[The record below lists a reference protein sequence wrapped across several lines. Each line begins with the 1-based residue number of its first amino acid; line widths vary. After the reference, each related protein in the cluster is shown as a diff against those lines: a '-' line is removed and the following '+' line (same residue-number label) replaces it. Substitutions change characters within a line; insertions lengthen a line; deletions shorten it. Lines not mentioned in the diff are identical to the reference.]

1 MTDEISDSGSSEMDS
16 PSGRGGGEGLQVTQ
30 LPHCAEPPPLPEED
44 WHEARRRVRD
54 LFQRYVYGYLPPVAP
69 PATEIVAEREGIVG
83 GRGDYREVRLD
94 CPLPNGRI
102 HSFRV
107 ALFFPTA
114 CRSPVC
120 TFMAINRVASHML
133 VEDECVHELKP
144 SVVRPADADLFQ
156 AGRGSR
162 SRVFPVEMI
171 LERGCALATT
181 SGYEVEPDFPEA
193 EHGVRAKWSGDQ
205 HGGSRWGTLAA
216 WAWALHRMADYLTTV
231 DEVDPRRL
239 CVVGHSRR
247 GKAALLAAAL
257 DERISLAIPHQSGT
271 GGMALSRCGPSESVE
286 QITTSFPHWFCPDF
300 ARFAGRE
307 EHLPVDQHMLAALV
321 APRFLLDTEG
331 FQDDWASPWLA
342 HRSLRLALPAWRSER
357 AEGRAAQVVLDK
369 PHRMDRE
376 YWNVFLEFADRL
388 PVS

>member
-1 MTDEISDSGSSEMDS
+1 
-16 PSGRGGGEGLQVTQ
+16 
-30 LPHCAEPPPLPEED
+30 
-44 WHEARRRVRD
+44 
-54 LFQRYVYGYLPPVAP
+54 VA
-69 PATEIVAEREGIVG
+69 PATEVVAERDGIVE
-83 GRGDYREVRLD
+83 GRGDYREVRLQ
-94 CPLPNGRI
+94 CPLPNGRV

-107 ALFFPTA
+107 AVFLPA
-114 CRSPVC
+114 GRRSPVC
-120 TFMAINRVASHML
+120 TFMAINRVASHTL
-133 VEDECVHELKP
+133 VQDECVHELKP
-144 SVVRPADADLFQ
+144 PVVRPADADLFK

-162 SRVFPVEMI
+162 SQLFPVEMI

-193 EHGVRAKWSGDQ
+193 EHGVRAKWSGEQ

-231 DEVDPRRL
+231 DEVDSQRL

-247 GKAALLAAAL
+247 GKAALLAGAL

-271 GGMALSRCGPSESVE
+271 GGMALSRCGPSESVR
-286 QITTSFPHWFCPDF
+286 QITSSFPHWFCPDF

-342 HRSLRLALPAWRSER
+342 HRSLRLALPAWRSEG

-376 YWNVFLEFADRL
+376 YWNVFLEFTDRL